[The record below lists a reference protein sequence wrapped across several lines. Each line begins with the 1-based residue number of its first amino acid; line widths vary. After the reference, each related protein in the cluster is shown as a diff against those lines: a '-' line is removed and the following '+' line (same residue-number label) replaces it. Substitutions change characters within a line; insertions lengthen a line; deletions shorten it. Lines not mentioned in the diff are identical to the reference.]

1 MHTKYQNETMT
12 VTEEVKE
19 VNCTVDWY
27 ACTGSYPPRYG
38 SKVEFL
44 NCGEE
49 TYGAIEQA
57 IKQATAS
64 IDLVFWGFNYTTQL
78 TAGGKTIWELLQ
90 DAADRGVKVHILL
103 NYAVAMAAGKR
114 RAWGEFLIPQPILD
128 LKERWIDKII
138 IRHRHYTSLDSAKM
152 ALDLSKKGLDFGSL
166 HHIAQT
172 FTPSHHQKMVLV
184 DCMAPNNAKAFVMGL
199 NMAEKYRDSK
209 DHYYGYNPDTP
220 DKSWQDLAFQVE
232 GPVIYDIYQHFLTAW
247 ERSARNQTIFGV
259 GGITVPNNI
268 LEQLKKTTKGTQAP
282 QFCCT
287 QSQDKEFS
295 ILESYQKAI
304 KLAHNY
310 IYIENQYIRYP
321 PIAELIKERARSLKE
336 SAEENGV
343 EAEDLYL
350 FMITTYTL
358 EAAPFSGINTYKML
372 NTLGQQQLMPLVQKH
387 IDVTEILGK
396 RKIDTPLS
404 DKDRERI
411 RKIKDVKELT
421 DPDKYDVEG
430 ESEDKP
436 KPFEFDE
443 IPGLKVVTGVL
454 YTDST
459 HLKAGGVINA
469 TKPIDY
475 RGINVH
481 SKLLLV
487 DDIFAS
493 IGSANLHARGLIAD
507 SEANISI
514 PDPDLA
520 YKIRNDLWSSH
531 TGRSIDNAENNS
543 SDVIKCDA
551 KRNHKHWEEMMNENW
566 KYKGKGLPL
575 KSHLCRFWDDSTTY
589 GFVGD

>member
-1 MHTKYQNETMT
+1 MDTKYQNETFT
-12 VTEEVKE
+12 VTKE
-19 VNCTVDWY
+19 IKKIDCTVDWY
-27 ACTGSYPPRYG
+27 ACTGSSPPRYG

-49 TYGAIEQA
+49 AYGAIEQA

-64 IDLVFWGFNYTTQL
+64 IDLAFWGFDYSTQL

-90 DAADRGVKVHILL
+90 DAADRGVKVHLLL
-103 NYAVAMAAGKR
+103 NYVIALSGRK
-114 RAWGEFLIPQPILD
+114 AWGEFFIPQTILD
-128 LKERWIDKII
+128 MKERWMDKII
-138 IRHRHYTSLDSAKM
+138 IRHRHFTSIESAKM
-152 ALDLSKKGLDFGSL
+152 AYNLTKKGLDFGSL
-166 HHIAQT
+166 HHAGQT
-172 FTPSHHQKMVLV
+172 FIPSHHQKMVLI
-184 DCMAPNNAKAFVMGL
+184 DCLAPKNAKAFVMGL

-232 GPVIYDIYQHFLTAW
+232 GPVIYDIYQHFLRAW
-247 ERSARNQTIFGV
+247 ERSARHQTIFGI
-259 GGITVPNNI
+259 GGITVPDGV
-268 LEQLKKTTKGTQAP
+268 LEQLEKTIKGTQAP

-287 QSQDKEFS
+287 QSQEQEFS
-295 ILESYQKAI
+295 ILESYQKAL

-310 IYIENQYIRYP
+310 IYIENQYIRYVP
-321 PIAELIKERARSLKE
+321 FAEMIKEQASSLQE
-336 SAEENGV
+336 SAREKGKK
-343 EAEDLYL
+343 AEDLYL
-350 FMITTYTL
+350 FMITTYSL
-358 EAAPFSGINTYKML
+358 EGAIVNGINTYRML
-372 NTLGQQQLMPLVQKH
+372 ETLGQQQLMPRIQKS
-387 IDVTEILGK
+387 IDTMERLDK
-396 RKIDTPLS
+396 KIDDTLS

-411 RKIKDVKELT
+411 RKIQDVKELT
-421 DPDKYDVEG
+421 DPEKYDVTG
-430 ESEDKP
+430 EDDEKP

-459 HLKAGGVINA
+459 HVKAGGAINA
-469 TKPIDY
+469 MKPIDY
-475 RGINVH
+475 RGIDVH

-520 YKIRNDLWSSH
+520 YKIRNELWSLH
-531 TGRSIDNAENNS
+531 AGKSIDNGENNS
-543 SDVIKCDA
+543 SAITKCDA
-551 KRNHKHWEEMMNENW
+551 KKNYEYWEETMNENW

-575 KSHLCRFWDDSTTY
+575 KSHLCRFWDDTTIY
-589 GFVGD
+589 GWAGD